1 MKKTFNEYLNS
12 KGKIED
18 SKVDISGDR
27 TDPMTPPNAP
37 PKGKPYANVDGKSKK
52 SEKGFGDHGDKELM
66 FKYDTKCANK
76 KGVKLPTVEFAQYE
90 LIPLISESLEKN
102 PFIAESMVRELK
114 RRGVLGTLVGELM
127 EHKETYKHI
136 ASLMGHKSC
145 GEQVCKKLV
154 RAMTEEISPP
164 FGSNHDDS
172 EEGDFDDTGLE
183 DVSVDD
189 NNMDFSNLEDNGENE
204 GEMGEPCQDCDGQG
218 MDENGEECPSCQGT
232 GIINNDMGMDDMDGG
247 GMNGDMGMDD
257 MDGDG
262 MGMDGMNPMDSPNQ
276 SPSMKNFQRAMMSRR

>member
-18 SKVDISGDR
+18 GKVDISGDR

-52 SEKGFGDHGDKELM
+52 SDKGFGDHGDKELM
-66 FKYDTKCANK
+66 FKYDTKCADK

-102 PFIAESMVRELK
+102 PFIAGSMVRELK
-114 RRGVLGTLVGELM
+114 RRGVLGTLVGEMM

-145 GEQVCKKLV
+145 GEQICKKLV

-172 EEGDFDDTGLE
+172 EGDFDDAGMQ
-183 DVSVDD
+183 DVEVDD
-189 NNMDFSNLEDNGENE
+189 NNMDFSNLEDDEASNEN
-204 GEMGEPCQDCDGQG
+204 GEPCPDCDGQG
-218 MDENGEECPSCQGT
+218 IDESGQECQSCQGT
-232 GIINNDMGMDDMDGG
+232 GFIDGLDGDEEMNGDMNGDMDDD
-247 GMNGDMGMDD
+247 MNGDMGDD
-257 MDGDG
+257 MSD
-262 MGMDGMNPMDSPNQ
+262 MNAPNQNFNSQ
-276 SPSMKNFQRAMMSRR
+276 SPSMQNFQRAMMSRR